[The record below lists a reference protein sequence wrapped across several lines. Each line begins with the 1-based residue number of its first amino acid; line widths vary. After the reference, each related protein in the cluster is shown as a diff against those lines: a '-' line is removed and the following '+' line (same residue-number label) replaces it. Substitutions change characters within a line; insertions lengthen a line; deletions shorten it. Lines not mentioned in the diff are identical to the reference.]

1 MGSEAGRRP
10 TAPGAAPVLEARAL
24 RKVFR
29 TSVREEGLLG
39 FLKSLVARRHREM
52 VALEG
57 IDLVVGRGEF
67 VGLIGANGAGKT
79 TLVKLLAGI
88 VPATS
93 GEARL
98 LSRDSFH
105 LRDEEKARLS
115 LVMGQRSQLWWDI
128 PAIDSFNLLREIYRV
143 PRRDFEARLSRFAAR
158 LEVADKLETQLRHLS
173 LGQRMKMEIIGA
185 FLHDPEVVF
194 LDEPTIGLDLVSRE
208 TIRRFLVEHNRER
221 GATIVLTS
229 HDIEDI
235 EATCK
240 RLVILEKGRVL
251 HDGDIVALA
260 HDLTSERRI
269 EVHLEPSAPEPDPAA
284 LPLAEHE
291 ARLAGRGQHS
301 LAFILPAARSQAFVR
316 MLFGRL
322 AVRDLAV
329 ERRPLEDLVKQIFSG
344 ERRP

>member
-1 MGSEAGRRP
+1 LPSSGACGA
-10 TAPGAAPVLEARAL
+10 APGAAPVLEARAL

-128 PAIDSFNLLREIYRV
+128 PAFDSFQLLQRYYEIPDTDFKRRIGHLGEMLGVTNLFHTHLRR
-143 PRRDFEARLSRFAAR
+143 
-158 LEVADKLETQLRHLS
+158 LS
-173 LGQRMKMEIIGA
+173 LGERMKMELMA
-185 FLHDPEVVF
+185 CLLHNPDLCF
-194 LDEPTIGLDLVSRE
+194 LDEPTIGLDIIAQKQIRDFFKE
-208 TIRRFLVEHNRER
+208 YQRNHRTTI
-221 GATIVLTS
+221 ILTS
-229 HDIEDI
+229 HYMADI
-235 EATCK
+235 EALCPRIVLVLKGQK
-240 RLVILEKGRVL
+240 RFDGAIEDFEGVLGREKFV
-251 HDGDIVALA
+251 
-260 HDLTSERRI
+260 
-269 EVHLEPSAPEPDPAA
+269 
-284 LPLAEHE
+284 
-291 ARLAGRGQHS
+291 S
-301 LAFILPAARSQAFVR
+301 LAFSSPPDREHGLWNDLNPQWDNSGLSVELQIKEERLREISIQILSTFPVIDYSTEKLPIERV
-316 MLFGRL
+316 LKTLL
-322 AVRDLAV
+322 ANPHLL
-329 ERRPLEDLVKQIFSG
+329 PG
-344 ERRP
+344 